1 MDTTLGGFVL
11 WLQADN
17 AVQLAGQLVTI
28 VENRDRLREAY
39 AERERVAMTA
49 LEETPA

>member
-1 MDTTLGGFVL
+1 VVDTTLGGFVL

-28 VENRDRLREAY
+28 LENRDRLREAY
-39 AERERVAMTA
+39 AERERAMTA
-49 LEETPA
+49 PEETPA